1 MTKRSL
7 LPVSEQDHPKGRKG
21 SLSPGRP
28 FFVDRNHILEVGEK
42 IILGE
47 AANQRTAPEEKEAL

>member
-1 MTKRSL
+1 M
-7 LPVSEQDHPKGRKG
+7 DHPKGRKG